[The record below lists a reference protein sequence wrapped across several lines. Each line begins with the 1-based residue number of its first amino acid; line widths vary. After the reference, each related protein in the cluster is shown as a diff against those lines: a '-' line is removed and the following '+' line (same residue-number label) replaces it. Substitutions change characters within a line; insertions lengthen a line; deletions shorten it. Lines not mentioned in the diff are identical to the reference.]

1 MWEGEELEDAWR
13 EREFVAWMLGLL
25 RAEEEGGGGGGAP
38 SIECVKAQK
47 RNNPSQTHSS
57 QVHFLQK
64 MWVRPKRCHHKRND
78 SPLHL
83 SSCSHHLAPTIGPS
97 RSCLGLLYM
106 GGLLSRR
113 GASVRLASWNV
124 AAVNNNPFEY
134 YTTLAD
140 PR

>member
-1 MWEGEELEDAWR
+1 
-13 EREFVAWMLGLL
+13 MLGLL

-47 RNNPSQTHSS
+47 RNNPSQTHSL
-57 QVHFLQK
+57 QVHFSHMTGEAPRSPHSKRILQQNS
-64 MWVRPKRCHHKRND
+64 VVKRRC
-78 SPLHL
+78 LHL
-83 SSCSHHLAPTIGPS
+83 SSAATISLPSSDRLSTS
-97 RSCLGLLYM
+97 RSLLYM

>member
-1 MWEGEELEDAWR
+1 
-13 EREFVAWMLGLL
+13 MLGLL

-47 RNNPSQTHSS
+47 RNNPSQTHSL
-57 QVHFLQK
+57 QVHFSHMTGEAPRSPHSKRILQRNS
-64 MWVRPKRCHHKRND
+64 VVQNPKETTLPA
-78 SPLHL
+78 SLQLQP
-83 SSCSHHLAPTIGPS
+83 PS
-97 RSCLGLLYM
+97 RSQPSDRLSTSRSLLYM

>member
-1 MWEGEELEDAWR
+1 MHG
-13 EREFVAWMLGLL
+13 ERESLL
-25 RAEEEGGGGGGAP
+25 HGCWGCCVLRRREEEEEERRQSSALKHRR
-38 SIECVKAQK
+38 ETTRRK
-47 RNNPSQTHSS
+47 RTH
-57 QVHFLQK
+57 HKCIFYK
-64 MWVRPKRCHHKRND
+64 RWVRPKRCHHKRNEGE
-78 SPLHL
+78 LHL

>member
-1 MWEGEELEDAWR
+1 MMFWARLSRKEKYQPQKETT
-13 EREFVAWMLGLL
+13 
-25 RAEEEGGGGGGAP
+25 RA
-38 SIECVKAQK
+38 
-47 RNNPSQTHSS
+47 
-57 QVHFLQK
+57 
-64 MWVRPKRCHHKRND
+64 
-78 SPLHL
+78 LHL
-83 SSCSHHLAPTIGPS
+83 SSCSRHLAPTIDRLALS
-97 RSCLGLLYM
+97 M